1 MIKIEFYS
9 SDYSNEYARKIS
21 EKIEKEF
28 SKVYKNISPSFNY
41 SKDTKQFNLIFEI
54 EQNEIDESFI
64 EMICFDFDISY
75 VIHDNK

>member
-28 SKVYKNISPSFNY
+28 AKLYKNIQPTFNY
-41 SKDTKQFNLIFEI
+41 SKDIKQFNLIFEI
-54 EQNEIDESFI
+54 EETEIDKSFI

-75 VIHDNK
+75 IIHDKK

>member
-41 SKDTKQFNLIFEI
+41 SKYPFKLSKIILSQKQKKIRL
-54 EQNEIDESFI
+54 SL
-64 EMICFDFDISY
+64 
-75 VIHDNK
+75 